1 MSQQDPTPT
10 SRRPIRA
17 GRVGL
22 LLLVLAVLLVPV
34 PTSHTP
40 RTHHIT
46 IDASQFEY
54 SPSRLAINQGD
65 TVHVTLASSDVV
77 HGFFLDGYEIEH
89 RVEPGISQEFT
100 FVADRT
106 GKFHYR
112 CSVTCGP
119 LHPFMIGEL
128 VVGPNELVWRASGL
142 AIIAVGAMLAGA
154 RQRRSV

>member
-1 MSQQDPTPT
+1 M
-10 SRRPIRA
+10 
-17 GRVGL
+17 RVGL
-22 LLLVLAVLLVPV
+22 LLLILAVLLVPL

-40 RTHHIT
+40 RTHLIT

-54 SPSRLAINQGD
+54 SPSRLTINKGD
-65 TVHVTLASSDVV
+65 TVRVTLASSDVV

-89 RVEPGISQEFT
+89 RVEPGISREFT

-106 GKFHYR
+106 GKFRYR

-128 VVGPNELVWRASGL
+128 VVGPNELVWRASAL
-142 AIIAVGAMLAGA
+142 AIIAVVAMLFGA
-154 RQRRSV
+154 RHRRSA